1 MARHHS
7 AGDDALTRRERL
19 EPAGVALIAIAVLLG
34 VSRFDSSIY
43 NNYVR
48 LADAFLHGHVWIV
61 WPGAFIDALG
71 VGGKHYVIEGPVPAV
86 LLMPLVA
93 VFGRAANQTAFA
105 CVIAGIGIGIAW
117 HIARQLGADR
127 GLATMLALFM
137 ALGTDL
143 AWCAIYGAVWYVAH
157 VVAVFFALWTVAEL
171 LGRGRVWLVTLLL
184 VLAAGSRF
192 TLVTAVVPCAAYA
205 LWRLPAGR
213 RLPAAGAGILVLAVA
228 AGFDVAYNFARW
240 GVPNDIGYVAWYH
253 QDQIGEATGS
263 PFRLAYFTYELEA
276 FFGSIPAFV
285 NHYPWFQPRVDAV
298 ALEVTSPALVL
309 AFFARGG
316 KRGFV
321 PAMWVA
327 AVLTAVPSFLYYA
340 NGGAQ
345 FGMRH
350 ALDFEP
356 FLFPLIVL
364 AAARVP
370 RALTE
375 ALIALSVVAG
385 VWGIWYWRTFFDSY
399 LVHVLPPEYR

>member
-1 MARHHS
+1 M
-7 AGDDALTRRERL
+7 TRRDWL
-19 EPAGVALIAIAVLLG
+19 ETGGVALFAIAVLLG

-48 LADAFLHGHVWIV
+48 LAEAFLHGRVWIV
-61 WPGAFIDALG
+61 WPGAYIDALG
-71 VGGKHYVIEGPVPAV
+71 VGDKHYVIEGPVPAV

-93 VFGRAANQTAFA
+93 LFGREANQTAFA
-105 CVIAGIGIGIAW
+105 CVIGGLAVATAW
-117 HIARQLGADR
+117 HVARRLDADR
-127 GLATMLALFM
+127 PTAAMMATFF

-143 AWCAIYGAVWYVAH
+143 TWCAIYGAVWYVAH
-157 VVAVFFALWTVAEL
+157 VVAAFFALLAIAEL
-171 LGRGRVWLVTLLL
+171 LGKRRAWLVTVLL

-192 TLVTAVVPCAAYA
+192 TLITAAIPCVAYA
-205 LWRLPAGR
+205 LWKLPANR
-213 RLPAAGAGILVLAVA
+213 RLPAAGAVAVVLAVA
-228 AGFDVAYNFARW
+228 AGIDVAYNYARW

-253 QDQIGEATGS
+253 QDEIGERTGS
-263 PFRLAYFTYELEA
+263 PFRLSYLPYELEA
-276 FFGSIPAFV
+276 FFHAVPAFV
-285 NHYPWFQPRVDAV
+285 NHYPWFVPRLDAV

-316 KRGFV
+316 ERGFV

-327 AVLTAVPSFLYYA
+327 AILVGAPSFIYYA

-364 AAARVP
+364 AVARVP
-370 RALTE
+370 RAVSET
-375 ALIALSVVAG
+375 LIAFSVLAG
-385 VWGIWYWRTFFDSY
+385 VWGIWYWRTFYDSY
-399 LVHVLPPEYR
+399 LVHVLPAQYH

>member
-1 MARHHS
+1 M
-7 AGDDALTRRERL
+7 TRREL
-19 EPAGVALIAIAVLLG
+19 FEAAGVALVAIAVLLG

-48 LADAFLHGHVWIV
+48 LAEAFLHGHVWIV
-61 WPGAFIDALG
+61 WPGTFIDALG
-71 VGGKHYVIEGPVPAV
+71 YGGKHYVIEGPVPAV

-93 VFGRAANQTAFA
+93 LFGRAANQTAFA
-105 CVIAGIGIGIAW
+105 CVMAGLATGIAW
-117 HIARQLGADR
+117 HIARRLGADR
-127 GLATMLALFM
+127 GLATLLALFM

-143 AWCAIYGAVWYVAH
+143 AWCAIYGAVWFVAH
-157 VVAVFFALWTVAEL
+157 VVAVFFALWAVAEL
-171 LGRGRVWLVTLLL
+171 LGKRRAWLVTLLL

-192 TLVTAVVPCAAYA
+192 TVIVAVVPCAAYA

-213 RLPAAGAGILVLAVA
+213 RLPAACAALAVLGVA
-228 AGFDVAYNFARW
+228 AGLDVAYNFARW
-240 GVPNDIGYVAWYH
+240 GVPNDIGYIEWYH
-253 QDQIGEATGS
+253 QDEIGQATGS
-263 PFRLAYFTYELEA
+263 PFRLEYLTYELSA
-276 FFGSIPAFV
+276 FFAAFPAFV

-316 KRGFV
+316 ERGFV

-364 AAARVP
+364 AADRVP
-370 RALTE
+370 RAVTE
-375 ALIALSVVAG
+375 VLVDLSVLAG
-385 VWGIWYWRTFFDSY
+385 IWGIWYWRTFFDSY